1 MYYGEKLWSDADA
14 ACVHENTLKILEN
27 IGVEVQERQARE
39 DLKNAGCRVDEEKQR
54 VYYSRSFIEKTLADS
69 PSQFDMYDSRGDYYL
84 TMGGDEITIGTSGF
98 AAFYLDRHDDTIK
111 SGTYKALEEEIKLL
125 EMLDEANHIQTSI
138 QPTDMPEH
146 VQELYMT
153 KCGLMNTRKP
163 LHLWPMNARSARA
176 EIDMNAAV
184 MGGYEVLKKKPHM
197 MFNICTLSP
206 LKMRDDA
213 CEAIREAAKF
223 GVPCFF
229 SSGPMGGAT
238 SVATLAGEV
247 SQAWAEL
254 LAHNALLQLYN
265 PGSPV
270 VLASWSRI
278 FDMKY
283 VACTVGTPEY
293 GLMRAAIT
301 QLCKRVDIP
310 SGGGG
315 FLTDAN
321 TIDAQCGWEKFMTGI
336 CALQAKQ
343 NQTHGL
349 GMLSQLNV
357 FSHEAL
363 VIDCEIVRCVKR
375 VLAGATV
382 DEEHLAYNV
391 TEFECCEKDDA
402 DFLKSK
408 HTRKHYRTEWMP
420 IDVTDRR
427 TFSIWEKDEEGKSLR
442 QRACRRIDQ
451 LLEAHSY
458 SISNT
463 IEDELDRIIAEN
475 EKLAE
480 AESRE
485 KHSKTKK

>member
-1 MYYGEKLWSDADA
+1 MYYGEKLWSEEDA
-14 ACVHENTLKILEN
+14 AKVHENTLKLLEN
-27 IGVEVQERQARE
+27 VGIEVQEKQARD
-39 DLKNAGCRVDEEKQR
+39 DLAKAGCKVDEETQR
-54 VYYSRSFIEKTLADS
+54 VFYPRSFIEKTIAAA
-69 PSQFDMYDSRGDYYL
+69 PAKFEMYDSKGEYYITL
-84 TMGGDEITIGTSGF
+84 GGDEITIGTSGF
-98 AAFYLDRHDDTIK
+98 AAFYLDRKDDTIK
-111 SGTYKALEEEIKLL
+111 SGTYEALTEEIKLL
-125 EMLDEANHIQTSI
+125 EMLEEPNHIQTSI
-138 QPTDMPEH
+138 QPTDMPEP

-163 LHLWPMNARSARA
+163 LHLWPMNERSARA
-176 EIDMNAAV
+176 EIDMNAVV
-184 MGGYEVLKKKPHM
+184 MGGHDILRKKPHV

-213 CEAIREAAKF
+213 CEAVREAAKF
-223 GVPCFF
+223 SVPCFF

-247 SQAWAEL
+247 SQSWAEL
-254 LAHNALLQLYN
+254 LAHNALLQIYN

-315 FLTDAN
+315 FLTDSN
-321 TIDAQCGWEKFMTGI
+321 TIDAQCGWEKFMTGM
-336 CALQAKQ
+336 CALQARQ

-363 VIDCEIVRCVKR
+363 IIDCEIVRSIKR
-375 VLAGATV
+375 VLDGIKV
-382 DEEHLAYNV
+382 DDEHLAYDI
-391 TEFECCEKDDA
+391 TEKESLDEG

-408 HTRKHYRTEWMP
+408 HTRKHFRKEWMP
-420 IDVTDRR
+420 IDVSDRR
-427 TFSIWEKDEEGKSLR
+427 PFSNWEKDPETKDIR
-442 QRACRRIDQ
+442 QRACRKIEK
-451 LLEAHSY
+451 LLAAHDY
-458 SISNT
+458 SISQEM
-463 IEDELDRIIAEN
+463 EDELDRIIAEN
-475 EKLAE
+475 EAAIE
-480 AESRE
+480 AEKE
-485 KHSKTKK
+485 